1 MNASSISKLFT
12 CLCFG
17 LPLAASLPMTAAA
30 QTSNAAHDGAVRNIV
45 LVHGAWANGSS
56 WSRVIPLLE
65 ARGFNVVAAHMPL
78 TSLQDDD
85 AAVEKAIDRITRANP
100 GPVLLVGHSYG
111 GVVIGDVPG
120 NDPRVVGLVYV
131 AAFAPDSGQSALSL
145 LGTLSS
151 PPPIQ
156 NYLVF
161 DPAKIVD
168 PANTFVWIS
177 DEGIARAFAQD
188 LSPIE
193 QRELAAVQGITALGG
208 DLFATPTVTPAWKSK
223 PSWFVI
229 SEHDDVITAG
239 LEEREAQIIG
249 ATTIELPTCHVAMLQ
264 EPGRIADFISSAA
277 ESFSH

>member
-1 MNASSISKLFT
+1 MNVLRIPRFIA
-12 CLCFG
+12 CLG
-17 LPLAASLPMTAAA
+17 LSLPLAASLQSAAMA
-30 QTSNAAHDGAVRNIV
+30 QTSTPEREDAVRNIV
-45 LVHGAWANGSS
+45 LVHGAWADGSS

-65 ARGFNVVAAHMPL
+65 ARGFHVVAAQMPL

-85 AAVEKAIDRITRANP
+85 LAVEKAIDRITLTNP

-131 AAFAPDSGQSALSL
+131 AAFAPDTGQSALSL

-161 DPAKIVD
+161 DPAPPVD
-168 PANTFVWIS
+168 PAKTLVWIS
-177 DEGIARAFAQD
+177 DGGIVNAFAQD
-188 LSPIE
+188 LSPVQQE
-193 QRELAAVQGITALGG
+193 ELAAVQGVIVLA
-208 DLFATPTVTPAWKSK
+208 DLLATPTVTPAWKSK

-229 SEHDDVITAG
+229 SGHDDVITAG
-239 LEEREAQIIG
+239 LEQREAQILG
-249 ATTIELPTCHVAMLQ
+249 AKTLELPTCHVAMLQ

-277 ESFSH
+277 QSFNH

>member
-1 MNASSISKLFT
+1 
-12 CLCFG
+12 
-17 LPLAASLPMTAAA
+17 
-30 QTSNAAHDGAVRNIV
+30 
-45 LVHGAWANGSS
+45 
-56 WSRVIPLLE
+56 
-65 ARGFNVVAAHMPL
+65 MPL

-85 AAVEKAIDRITRANP
+85 AAVERAIDRITQTYP

-131 AAFAPDSGQSALSL
+131 AAFAPDAGQSALSL

-151 PPPIQ
+151 PPPIN

-161 DPAKIVD
+161 NSTKSSA
-168 PANTFVWIS
+168 WIS

-188 LSPIE
+188 LSPMQ
-193 QRELAAVQGITALGG
+193 QRELAAVQGITAVG
-208 DLFATPTVTPAWKSK
+208 DLLATPTVTPAWKSK

-229 SEHDDVITAG
+229 SGHDDVITAG
-239 LEEREAQIIG
+239 LEQREAQTIG
-249 ATTIELPTCHVAMLQ
+249 AKTIELPTCHVAMLQ
-264 EPGRIADFISSAA
+264 EPAKIADFISGAA

>member
-1 MNASSISKLFT
+1 MNSLRMPKLLAF
-12 CLCFG
+12 LCFG
-17 LPLAASLPMTAAA
+17 LPLAASLPVLAVA
-30 QTSNAAHDGAVRNIV
+30 QTSDAGANHTVRNIV

-56 WSRVIPLLE
+56 WSLVIPLLE
-65 ARGFNVVAAHMPL
+65 ARGFHVVATHMPL

-85 AAVEKAIDRITRANP
+85 AAVERTIERITQANP

-131 AAFAPDSGQSALSL
+131 AAFAPDTGQSALSL

-151 PPPIQ
+151 PPPIN

-161 DPAKIVD
+161 DPTKSS
-168 PANTFVWIS
+168 VWIS

-188 LSPIE
+188 LSPTQ
-193 QRELAAVQGITALGG
+193 QRNLASVQAVTAVG
-208 DLFATPTVTPAWKSK
+208 DLLATPTVTPAWKSK

-229 SEHDDVITAG
+229 SGHDDVITAG
-239 LEEREAQIIG
+239 LEQREAEAIG
-249 ATTIELPTCHVAMLQ
+249 AKTIELPTCHVAMLQ
-264 EPGRIADFISSAA
+264 EPVRIADFISSAA
-277 ESFSH
+277 ESLSH

>member
-1 MNASSISKLFT
+1 MNASRISTLFT
-12 CLCFG
+12 CLCLG
-17 LPLAASLPMTAAA
+17 LPLAASLPMKAAA
-30 QTSNAAHDGAVRNIV
+30 QTSNAAHDGVRNIV

-65 ARGFNVVAAHMPL
+65 ARGYHVIAAHMPL
-78 TSLQDDD
+78 TSLQADD
-85 AAVEKAIDRITRANP
+85 AAVERAIDRITRANP

-120 NDPRVVGLVYV
+120 NDSRVVGLVYV
-131 AAFAPDSGQSALSL
+131 AAFAPDMGQSALSL
-145 LGTLSS
+145 LGTLTS
-151 PPPIQ
+151 PPPIN
-156 NYLVF
+156 NYLAF

-168 PANTFVWIS
+168 PMNTFVWIS

-193 QRELAAVQGITALGG
+193 QRELSAVQGITALG
-208 DLFATPTVTPAWKSK
+208 DLAATPTVTPAWKSK

-229 SEHDDVITAG
+229 SGHDDVITAG

-249 ATTIELPTCHVAMLQ
+249 ATTLELPTCHVAMLQ
-264 EPGRIADFISSAA
+264 EPARIADFISSAA
-277 ESFSH
+277 ESFNH